1 MGEDGT
7 ATASPEAT
15 LRTLYG
21 RYAGPL
27 LGYAQR
33 ATGSREVAEDI
44 VQETLLRAWRH
55 ADRYEAE
62 RGSMDTWL
70 FTIARN
76 LVIDHHRRRAARP
89 RSVAQVEDHE
99 PVETDEALERAVEA
113 WQVAT
118 ALRRLSEDHRAAI
131 VETYYRGASVAQ
143 AAERLG
149 VPEGTV
155 KSRLHYGLR
164 NLRLVL
170 EEIGV
175 IG

>member
-1 MGEDGT
+1 MSEDLT
-7 ATASPEAT
+7 LATSPERAV
-15 LRTLYG
+15 RTLYS
-21 RYAGPL
+21 RYGGPL
-27 LGYAQR
+27 LAYAQR
-33 ATGSREVAEDI
+33 ATGSRDVAEDI
-44 VQETLLRAWRH
+44 LQETLLRAWRH
-55 ADRYEAE
+55 ADRYDAD
-62 RGSMDTWL
+62 RGSLETWL

-89 RSVAQVEDHE
+89 RGVAQIEDHE
-99 PVETDEALERAVEA
+99 PVETDEALDRAVEA
-113 WQVAT
+113 WQVGG

-131 VETYYRGASVAQ
+131 VETYYRGASIAQ

-164 NLRLVL
+164 NLRLAL